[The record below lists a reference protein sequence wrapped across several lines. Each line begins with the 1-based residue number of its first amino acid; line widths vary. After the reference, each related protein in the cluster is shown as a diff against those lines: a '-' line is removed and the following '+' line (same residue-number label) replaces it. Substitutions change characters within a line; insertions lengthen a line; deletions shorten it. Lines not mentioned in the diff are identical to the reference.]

1 MWSINSQFENILNVK
16 YNLTM
21 NIEVYQFIDI

>member
-1 MWSINSQFENILNVK
+1 MWSINSEFENILNVK